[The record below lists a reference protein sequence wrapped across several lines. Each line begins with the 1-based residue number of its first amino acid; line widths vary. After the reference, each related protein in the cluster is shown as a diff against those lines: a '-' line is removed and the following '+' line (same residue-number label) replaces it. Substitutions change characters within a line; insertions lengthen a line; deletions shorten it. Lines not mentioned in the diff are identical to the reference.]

1 MEEGRSRWDR
11 KKVLHRHHDAL
22 SELDWRDFERL
33 MADYYREQG
42 YEVEHNGTG
51 GKGFAFDGG
60 VDLRLRKDGRLT
72 LVQCKRDSVCQT
84 EHNVVNELLG
94 IKVNEG
100 ADQAIVITTGE
111 FTAAAN
117 RCGRQG
123 HVQLVDGVELRQ
135 MLGHRLDQLPPP
147 SSPSW
152 ASRSGSPSPQT
163 SQSPSRMQEMVER
176 FAWQAVDHVADRY
189 APRRRSRARDSIAA
203 LVLLKV
209 AGLGLVLLMGFVLIP
224 TVIKT
229 ALAPLAQPRP
239 VRVVEPAPLLP
250 TSVYRGNTAAAPIVQ
265 TTPTVRTA
273 AEQARRDAEAKAY
286 LERVPELTHYKYSP
300 LDANRD
306 PPADAATPAH

>member
-1 MEEGRSRWDR
+1 MEEGRGRWDR
-11 KKVLHRHHDAL
+11 KKVLNRHHDAL

-60 VDLRLRKDGRLT
+60 VDLRLRKDGKLT
-72 LVQCKRDSVCQT
+72 LVQCKRDTAFQT

-100 ADQAIVITTGE
+100 ADEAIVITTGE
-111 FTAAAN
+111 FTAAAS
-117 RCGRQG
+117 RFGRQG
-123 HVQLVDGVELRQ
+123 HVQLIDGVELRQ
-135 MLGHRLDQLPPP
+135 MLGDRLDRLPPP

-152 ASRSGSPSPQT
+152 SRSSSPSRQD
-163 SQSPSRMQEMVER
+163 SQSPSAVQAIVER

-189 APRRRSRARDSIAA
+189 APRRRSRARESIAA
-203 LVLLKV
+203 LLLLKA
-209 AGLGLVLLMGFVLIP
+209 AGVGYVVLMGFVVIP
-224 TVIKT
+224 AVIKS

-239 VRVVEPAPLLP
+239 VHVTHPSAPP
-250 TSVYRGNTAAAPIVQ
+250 PSPVYRAELPAAPIQ
-265 TTPTVRTA
+265 SAPTVRSA

-286 LERVPELTHYKYSP
+286 LERVPELTHYKYTP
-300 LDANRD
+300 LDANKD
-306 PPADAATPAH
+306 PPADAATPNH